1 MCALYNFKYM
11 IVIRTDNLPPV
22 PGEGEGGEG
31 GERDQQAQHHQEI
44 LQTYHP
50 SVANTRRNVATPPR
64 RSCSGCGDTCPHS
77 PGSSPGGWRAPRPGT
92 AGQTGGAPVEGRLD
106 IV

>member
-31 GERDQQAQHHQEI
+31 GERDQQAQHQQEI
-44 LQTYHP
+44 LQILLLL
-50 SVANTRRNVATPPR
+50 SVANTRRIIANWEPYHGDHAAVAETR
-64 RSCSGCGDTCPHS
+64 AHTAQEADQE
-77 PGSSPGGWRAPRPGT
+77 GGEHR
-92 AGQTGGAPVEGRLD
+92 GQEQQDREEVHL
-106 IV
+106 